1 MGIDFL
7 DIMYRLEKELG
18 IRFEREDFHFTPGGK
33 YRVGDFYDLV
43 ERKVCKASREI
54 LDLPDYWDKTFN
66 EVRQVFA
73 DGLGLPESDRWTKET
88 AIHELYLQI
97 PETERRKTWNNFKRN
112 YSCWWSKYGIIPTL
126 VRQIGPHNGF
136 LWMAQF
142 GYVILALVLA
152 CLLKQLSLRAGS
164 IAAAVLLF
172 PGSFLC
178 FILLNRYYD
187 YRRDKIMPGMT
198 LGEITNEVI
207 LRRKQ
212 SLTKDGLPYTREE
225 IEEIVKVA
233 LCEALAVKPE
243 DVTPEADLVRDLGM
257 E

>member
-88 AIHELYLQI
+88 AIRELYLQI
-97 PETERRKTWNNFKRN
+97 PETERRKTWFNFKRKQ
-112 YSCWWSKYGIIPTL
+112 SFWWST
-126 VRQIGPHNGF
+126 NGMI
-136 LWMAQF
+136 LSVIDMKCDGNVWLAWAR
-142 GYVILALVLA
+142 YVVFVIVLSVVLSFVLGFQASLLAFSIL
-152 CLLKQLSLRAGS
+152 LL
-164 IAAAVLLF
+164 
-172 PGSFLC
+172 PGSLIWSF
-178 FILLNRYYD
+178 FWNKYD
-187 YRRDKIMPGMT
+187 DYHQDMIVPEMT

-212 SLTKDGLPYTREE
+212 SLKKDGLPYTREE